1 MKNRPFLN
9 RLRFARTGIRAAFG
23 AEASFRAQVYMALAA
38 GVVLGVLRP
47 PLIWVALCLLSAGA
61 VLALELVNT
70 ALESLADRLHPEIHE
85 SIRMA
90 KDCAAGAVLVAS
102 CVALVIGVLTMG
114 IALGWLRH

>member
-9 RLRFARTGIRAAFG
+9 RLRFACMGIAAAFR
-23 AEASFRAQVYMALAA
+23 AETSFRTQVYMALAA
-38 GVVLGVLRP
+38 CVVLWALRP

-90 KDCAAGAVLVAS
+90 KDCAAGAVLIAS
-102 CVALVIGVLTMG
+102 CVALVIGVLTLV
-114 IALGWLRH
+114 IALGWLRY